1 MDFNEFEGGHRMK
14 GIRKFWIPILIL
26 MLILGLCMPVFAD
39 GTTVNRGGSGK
50 GGGGG
55 AGGSGTMT
63 IKNGCSYKKTGFVYY
78 IVDESGKIVA
88 EPQARSTYKDITP
101 VGTNYIDTRYGN
113 RKSVTYSDSMQDF
126 ANWWN
131 MPPFEED
138 TSGNGGR
145 IKDWLL
151 GGTQESGFNVLLFIQ
166 EAWDYKTAEEFV
178 ANKQY
183 LIIEP
188 FMWCGRYAGSIQV
201 GDIIGTATGWAEARE
216 GLGSSATNGYE
227 TRYSLGVLPNSMAYS
242 IPVLNTSAPT
252 SIYGKHSCDEIKSQG
267 YGVIAVWAEEIISQ
281 VTPNPPVITVT
292 NTHDYLRSNELNYIF
307 LDIKKDSSA
316 MRAEDTYDDADFGI
330 NAEVTSIWQKH
341 TGSDDRND
349 KIKDSRWYIQESIS
363 SDIVNKLGLSNGLF
377 YRNGAGAY
385 FSPSNAVN
393 LKTVSVGS
401 GTQYAGYGY
410 NLTRS
415 VFGDNLVVSDFTSR
429 GDNQAMKSY
438 VKDVLKFTVGHDG
451 VSSNIVMTENTE
463 GQTSNTAKDIYTFT
477 GKVTEYYEHN
487 DKIHHDA
494 EYEDEYGI
502 DKKTG
507 KTIVTGQKKVK
518 DEWWEDNWNSYT
530 EDHTA
535 ETHTHEVTHGL
546 FKYTPYTTTTVRNTK
561 AGNLL
566 LATGHVGQAYSKVS
580 FASQLSGTLSIYPEV
595 KYEMWYTPSS
605 ETWSTPQLKSIYV
618 MQLFL

>member
-1 MDFNEFEGGHRMK
+1 MK
-14 GIRKFWIPILIL
+14 RYLKYFLSLFALILIL
-26 MLILGLCMPVFAD
+26 SGVPMIGAQA
-39 GTTVNRGGSGK
+39 TEVNGGSGADGNK
-50 GGGGG
+50 TPSTSLG
-55 AGGSGTMT
+55 AGSLSQYKSGILCYITSGHMNTLTKVVFIPYSQIPNYSTLTTNNLRARDFTGDSSIEKYPRTLQQVIKGYSGIDWNTPPYTVSQGTGSGNAFKAHFLTVPDPSQPNTTYAHRFIADVFGIDKLMEMEANPDDYYLILET
-63 IKNGCSYKKTGFVYY
+63 VTWHGEHKDSVMNKAATAPHVWNAFGTDPSRWGYSVDAKNVPHSMYLTDTWY
-78 IVDESGKIVA
+78 IMEKVTPKWGQCEAVDDLMSPIHGWGIIMVKL
-88 EPQARSTYKDITP
+88 PSDDTPTP
-101 VGTNYIDTRYGN
+101 V
-113 RKSVTYSDSMQDF
+113 V
-126 ANWWN
+126 
-131 MPPFEED
+131 P
-138 TSGNGGR
+138 
-145 IKDWLL
+145 
-151 GGTQESGFNVLLFIQ
+151 
-166 EAWDYKTAEEFV
+166 
-178 ANKQY
+178 
-183 LIIEP
+183 
-188 FMWCGRYAGSIQV
+188 
-201 GDIIGTATGWAEARE
+201 
-216 GLGSSATNGYE
+216 E
-227 TRYSLGVLPNSMAYS
+227 T
-242 IPVLNTSAPT
+242 
-252 SIYGKHSCDEIKSQG
+252 
-267 YGVIAVWAEEIISQ
+267 
-281 VTPNPPVITVT
+281 PPVITVT

-307 LDIKKDSSA
+307 PDIKKDSSA

-385 FSPSNAVN
+385 FNPSNAVN

-438 VKDVLKFTVGHDG
+438 VKDVLKFAIGHDG

-463 GQTSNTAKDIYTFT
+463 GQTSSTAKDIYTFT

-502 DKKTG
+502 DKTTG

-535 ETHTHEVTHGL
+535 ETRTHEVTHGL
-546 FKYTPYTTTTVRNTK
+546 FKYTPYTTTTARNTK

-618 MQLFL
+618 M